1 MITSWAHYLH
11 TAFHKKVC
19 HDTRLRIT
27 KVCNQNSL
35 LQKDNVKAASMKN
48 KKGRPAQSCS
58 RQVSR
63 ESMQANLLI
72 NMSWKNLIR
81 DWWFFTLDQ
90 WLSSYSVITRRK
102 ITQSTVPNHNS
113 DIFKAKKGVTILGNV
128 TIMSGHSNCYWGLKD
143 VRHITYRAR
152 LSQNKI
158 IFDRSHTSG
167 SNRNSLYKSRCS

>member
-1 MITSWAHYLH
+1 MLKPLPWKI
-11 TAFHKKVC
+11 
-19 HDTRLRIT
+19 
-27 KVCNQNSL
+27 
-35 LQKDNVKAASMKN
+35 
-48 KKGRPAQSCS
+48 KKGGPLSPVAVKSVESQC
-58 RQVSR
+58 RQIYSLTWVEKIKLEIDDSL
-63 ESMQANLLI
+63 LLI
-72 NMSWKNLIR
+72 NGFRPIS
-81 DWWFFTLDQ
+81 
-90 WLSSYSVITRRK
+90 RK

-158 IFDRSHTSG
+158 IFDRSLTSG